1 MKPLCE
7 AWPHAVIF
15 DMDGLMYA
23 TEQQIRRA
31 WDEVGPSVAGE
42 PLGHNIYHTMG
53 MNRALRVRYFRDT
66 YGPDFPYEKFET
78 AYKSLVSRMKKTEGI
93 PVQKGLFELLAWLS
107 EERIPCMLATGSSS
121 FHTWENLAVT
131 HTPNVFCHVIC
142 GDMVEAAKPDPYIY
156 TLSCRMLGMR
166 PEEVLVLEDSVNGVL
181 AAYAAHTPVIMVP
194 DLQKGQT
201 DEVKGMPLAVM
212 DSLLEVRDYLRSGY
226 LRTE

>member
-121 FHTWENLAVT
+121 FHTWENL
-131 HTPNVFCHVIC
+131 
-142 GDMVEAAKPDPYIY
+142 DPYIY